1 MARFTNKVSVVTGAG
16 SGIGREM
23 ALRLAREGSA
33 VLCADIDE
41 QGAQATAA
49 RVEELGAKSI
59 GLGLDVTD
67 SEAVKASLQRAVK
80 DLGGLHV
87 LMNNAGVGS
96 GYGWDRTTDVNLSG
110 VYYGLIHAA
119 PMMAAA
125 GGGAIVNTASV
136 AGLHGLVRAP
146 AYDVLD
152 AAHMEG
158 VAAYVAAKHGVVG
171 LTKQFAVS
179 FGSVGVR
186 VNAVCPGYIVT
197 PMTEKARSV
206 EGGTEFLKSI
216 HPMARLGQPEEIASV
231 AAFLASDDASFVTGV
246 AMPVDGGYSAR

>member
-1 MARFTNKVSVVTGAG
+1 MARFEGKAAVVTGAG

-23 ALRLAREGSA
+23 ALALAAGGAA

-49 RVEELGAKSI
+49 RVEEAGAKAAAV
-59 GLGLDVTD
+59 GLDVTNSD
-67 SEAVKASLQRAVK
+67 AVLAALEKGAT
-80 DLGGLHV
+80 DFGGIHI

-96 GYGWDRTTDVNLSG
+96 GFGWDRTTDVNLSG
-110 VYYGLIHAA
+110 VFYGLKHGCA
-119 PMMAAA
+119 MMAKG

-136 AGLHGLVRAP
+136 AGLHGLVRSGVFVQ
-146 AYDVLD
+146 DD
-152 AAHMEG
+152 THMEG

-179 FGSVGVR
+179 YGQQGVR

-197 PMTEKARSV
+197 PMTERARSTD
-206 EGGTEFLKSI
+206 EGTQFLIDI
-216 HPMARLGQPEEIASV
+216 HPIGRLGQPEEVARV

>member
-1 MARFTNKVSVVTGAG
+1 MTRFAGKVSVVTGAG

-23 ALRLAREGSA
+23 ALQLAREGSA

-41 QGAQATAA
+41 QSAQATAA

-67 SEAVKASLQRAVK
+67 SEAVKASLDRAVK

-96 GYGWDRTTDVNLSG
+96 GFGWARTTDVNLSG

-146 AYDVLD
+146 AFDVLD
-152 AAHMEG
+152 PAHMEG
-158 VAAYVAAKHGVVG
+158 VSAYVAAKHGVVG

-179 FGSVGVR
+179 FGRAKVR

-197 PMTEKARSV
+197 PMTERARGV
-206 EGGTEFLKSI
+206 EGGTEFLESI
-216 HPMARLGQPEEIASV
+216 HPMARLGQPEEIATV